1 MLVCVH
7 AIYIKWCC
15 HAVSMCPF
23 TAIVVIILHYSLAV
37 AVTLG
42 TGGIG
47 APIIMKLNRI
57 CVALGRVDVG
67 NTRPC
72 SNNPIDDNLILIY
85 MYSSIALKQSKKVK
99 SKKIYTKK
107 TFVNRGKT

>member
-37 AVTLG
+37 SATLG
-42 TGGIG
+42 TGRIG
-47 APIIMKLNRI
+47 APIMKLNRI

-107 TFVNRGKT
+107 TFVNGGKT